1 MTPSSMVSFKLVP
14 LAEVILVTLSLS
26 GCGTS
31 SSIRSD
37 SSPPFAKVKEALAQ
51 TGVSFC
57 NLSLSSGG
65 TFCDRH
71 SGDPVEATVYTDVPA
86 SMFRSIVNLA
96 KDPNNT
102 VWTNGR
108 TIVSLP
114 DPSRSMAAELARNG
128 FKHFTST

>member
-1 MTPSSMVSFKLVP
+1 MVSFKLVP
-14 LAEVILVTLSLS
+14 MVAVMLVTLSLS

-37 SSPPFAKVKEALAQ
+37 SSPPFANVKEALAQ

-65 TFCDRH
+65 TFCDRR
-71 SGDPVEATVYTDVPA
+71 SGGPVEATVYTGVPA
-86 SMFRSIVNLA
+86 SMFSGIVSLA
-96 KDPNNT
+96 KAPSNT

-108 TIVSLP
+108 TIVALP
-114 DPSRSMAAELARNG
+114 NPSRSMVAALARNG
-128 FKHFTST
+128 FKRSTSA